1 MMSMYARDNYMGSQ
15 SQVFEHY
22 LSSALQSDQYRT
34 RQNVPW
40 FTYLL
45 LDMCY

>member
-1 MMSMYARDNYMGSQ
+1 MMSMYARDSYYTGSQ
-15 SQVFEHY
+15 SQVN

-45 LDMCY
+45 LDMSY